1 MVEVA
6 NLTWIV
12 GPTCCFSVVCVA
24 VVAHLILFFG
34 TPLIHLVHF
43 TVSCF
48 AFPLQPRRLLQP
60 SNYYIIAYWP
70 DCSD

>member
-6 NLTWIV
+6 NLTWVV

-24 VVAHLILFFG
+24 VEAHLILFFG

-43 TVSCF
+43 IVTVSCLIS
-48 AFPLQPRRLLQP
+48 PYSLGDYSNLL
-60 SNYYIIAYWP
+60 NIIL
-70 DCSD
+70 

>member
-6 NLTWIV
+6 NLTWVV

-48 AFPLQPRRLLQP
+48 ALIFPYSLGDYSSLL
-60 SNYYIIAYWP
+60 III
-70 DCSD
+70 S

>member
-6 NLTWIV
+6 NLTWVV

-43 TVSCF
+43 TVTVSCLI
-48 AFPLQPRRLLQP
+48 FPYSLGDYSSLL
-60 SNYYIIAYWP
+60 NII
-70 DCSD
+70 S

>member
-6 NLTWIV
+6 NLTWVV

-43 TVSCF
+43 TVTVSCF
-48 AFPLQPRRLLQP
+48 ALIFPYSLGDYSSLLNIF
-60 SNYYIIAYWP
+60 S
-70 DCSD
+70 